1 MQKTFRF
8 GPFSRYPALVLPGGK
23 IKRKILM
30 IIIYYQ
36 LTGGETGGTQ
46 MGGGSF
52 GVFGVSAELLY
63 GGGNPLINAL

>member
-46 MGGGSF
+46 MGGG
-52 GVFGVSAELLY
+52 LLGFSGFLRSCY
-63 GGGNPLINAL
+63 MGAGIL